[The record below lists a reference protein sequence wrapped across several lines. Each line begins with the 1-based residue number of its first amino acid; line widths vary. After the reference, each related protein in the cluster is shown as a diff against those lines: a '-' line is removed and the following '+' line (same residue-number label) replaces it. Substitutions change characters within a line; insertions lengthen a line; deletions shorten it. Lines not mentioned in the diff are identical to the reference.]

1 MKKINIAIFA
11 SGEGTNCENIIR
23 YFKDSDRVCTALVVS
38 NKAESPVLRK
48 AQELG
53 VPVQSV
59 SKAELNEET
68 VMMPLMEQYA
78 IDFIVL
84 AGFLPLIPDFLLE
97 AFPRRIVNIHPSL
110 LPKYGGKGMWGHH
123 VHEAVKAAGET
134 ETGMTVHW
142 VTPVCDGGGII
153 AQYRVALSPEDSAE
167 VIAEKEHVLEMKY
180 YPQVILRVLTSY
192 QNDNDNEE
200 DK

>member
-23 YFKDSDRVCTALVVS
+23 YFKDSDRVCTALVIS
-38 NKAESPVLRK
+38 NKAEAPVLRK